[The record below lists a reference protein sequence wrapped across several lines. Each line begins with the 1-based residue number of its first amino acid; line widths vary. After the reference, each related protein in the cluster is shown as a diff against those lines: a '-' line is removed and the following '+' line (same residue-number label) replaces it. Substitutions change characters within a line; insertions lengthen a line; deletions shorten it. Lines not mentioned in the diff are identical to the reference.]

1 MTTTTVK
8 PDRPVVLAFG
18 GDVHFEGV
26 LRSLLAADPAT
37 VLAPIAPVL
46 EPADIAMVNLETAI
60 TERGAP
66 QPKQYTFRAPPSAFT
81 ALAAGGVDVA
91 TMANNHGVDFGPVG
105 LLDSLDAIRASRFP
119 VVGIGADAAH
129 AYAPFRRTVHGERIA
144 IIGAT
149 QVIDDTLIPTWSA
162 SETRGGLASAKDV
175 DRLVAAVRKA
185 RADSDTVVVFLH
197 WGQEGTTCPTSTQTQ
212 LARQLVGAGADVIV
226 GSHAHRLLGAGR
238 LGTAFVDYGLG
249 NFAFYAQGGPAAD
262 TGVLFVTVTGRHIDR
277 FDWRPAVISGGVPRP
292 LSGSA
297 AASALAQWQGR
308 RSCTDLTP

>member
-8 PDRPVVLAFG
+8 RDRPVVLAFG

-26 LRSLLAADPAT
+26 LRNLLATDPAT

-46 EPADIAMVNLETAI
+46 KSADIAMVNLETAI

-66 QPKQYTFRAPPSAFT
+66 QPKQYTFHAPATAFT
-81 ALAAGGVDVA
+81 ALAAAGVDVT

-105 LLDSLDAIRASRFP
+105 LQDSLDAIRVTRFP

-129 AYAPFRRTVHGERIA
+129 TYAPFRRTVHGERIA

-162 SETRGGLASAKDV
+162 SDSRGGIASAKDV
-175 DRLVAAVRKA
+175 DRLLAEVRKT
-185 RADSDTVVVFLH
+185 RVDSDTVVVFLH
-197 WGQEGTTCPTSTQTQ
+197 WGQEGTTCPTSIQRD
-212 LARQLVGAGADVIV
+212 LALRLVDAGADIIV

-238 LGTAFVDYGLG
+238 LGTAFVDFGLG
-249 NFAFYAQGGPAAD
+249 NFAFYTQGGPTAD
-262 TGVLFVTVTGRHIDR
+262 TGVLLVTVTGRRIDR
-277 FDWRPAVISGGVPRP
+277 YEWRPAVISGGVPRP
-292 LSGSA
+292 LTATA
-297 AASALAQWQGR
+297 ADAAQARWQDG
-308 RSCTDLTP
+308 RSCTGLAP